1 MEPICISMHRHL
13 SKLHPLHQILQY
25 HCRGLLP
32 VNTYGTPALLHSNA
46 TLRSLFSLGNVGAS
60 QLLLKGYKKMVWN
73 DIDLEV
79 NLKVLAKL
87 YF

>member
-1 MEPICISMHRHL
+1 MSMNRHL

-25 HCRGLLP
+25 HCRGSLSL
-32 VNTYGTPALLHSNA
+32 NAYGIPALLHSNL
-46 TLRSLFSLGNVGAS
+46 TMRSLFSHGGEGSV
-60 QLLLKGYKKMVWN
+60 QLMLKRYSKMVWN

-79 NLKVLAKL
+79 NIKVITF